1 MFLPEGSSS
10 PTRCQAVSLRE
21 EEVPMASRALPTI
34 ALGAVTLLAGCSAF
48 RSYDNEL
55 QETNQQLRAGNI
67 DAALTLLEK
76 HNQGED
82 KDLLYYFEKGELLR
96 SKGDLN
102 GSQAAWGHA
111 DQVVGTWEDSVK
123 LDTDK
128 YLAQFGSFLINDKVR
143 RYEGYDYE
151 KVMLTTQMAMNLLA
165 NNDFD
170 GARMAIKKTHEREAV
185 IAELRDKEYLKRED
199 EAEKQGIK
207 TQYKDLQGYPVEA
220 LDAPDVVNLKNSYQS
235 AFSHYLSGFVYEAL
249 GEKDLAAPGY
259 RKAAELRPNT
269 PLLEQALL
277 NLDAPAEVPQVQTPA
292 KSRHKSAAKTPAK
305 APAIAALAADESD
318 VLIVVQSGLAPARDS
333 VRIPLPIPIRDKL
346 VITPLSFP
354 VIKADNSTQAFAQI
368 GIDGQQQELTL
379 LNSTTAMSRRA
390 LRDDMPGIIL
400 RTTVRAVSRGVAQKN
415 LNEVNPL
422 ASLAVGLASA
432 VTEGADTRTWRT
444 LPDYTQVTRLRLKQG
459 EHKLSLPNALGG
471 TQVQVKVDQRYQ
483 VIALRVVGNQVFS
496 SGLAAQVIP
505 NHVGQNMAS
514 NQRP

>member
-1 MFLPEGSSS
+1 
-10 PTRCQAVSLRE
+10 
-21 EEVPMASRALPTI
+21 MASRALTLI
-34 ALGAVTLLAGCSAF
+34 ALSAVTLLAGCSAF
-48 RSYDNEL
+48 RSYDSEL
-55 QETNQQLRAGNI
+55 QETNQQLRAGNL

-76 HNQGED
+76 NNQGED

-96 SKGDLN
+96 AKGDLN

-111 DQVVGTWEDSVK
+111 DQVVGNWEDSVK
-123 LDTDK
+123 FDSDK
-128 YLAQFGSFLINDKVR
+128 YLAQFGSFLVNDKVR

-165 NNDFD
+165 SNDFD

-199 EAEKQGIK
+199 EAEKQGVK
-207 TQYKDLQGYPVEA
+207 TQYKDLKGYPVEA

-235 AFSHYLSGFVYEAL
+235 AFSHYLAGFVYEAL

-277 NLDAPAEVPQVQTPA
+277 NLDEPAAPVAVEAPGKSSTKSKRKASAQAPIKALVPV
-292 KSRHKSAAKTPAK
+292 
-305 APAIAALAADESD
+305 LAADESD

-333 VRIPLPIPIRDKL
+333 VRIPLPLPINDHL

-354 VIKADNSTQAFAQI
+354 VIKADTSTQAFAQI
-368 GIDGQQQELTL
+368 GIDGQQQNLTL

-400 RTTVRAVSRGVAQKN
+400 RTTVRAVSRGIAQKN

-422 ASLAVGLASA
+422 AGLAVGLASA
-432 VTEGADTRTWRT
+432 ITEGADTRTWRT
-444 LPDYTQVTRLRLKQG
+444 LPDNTQVARLRLKQG
-459 EHKLSLPNALGG
+459 EHSLSLPNALGG

-483 VIALRVVGNQVFS
+483 VIALRVVGNRVFS

-505 NHVGQNMAS
+505 NNAGQAMAS